1 MSNDEDVYVC
11 ERVRAGLA
19 RDPRVADLGLDVQVA
34 GGRLHLIGT
43 VATEE
48 RRRAA
53 VEVAAAVAVDLDVVD
68 SVAVAP
74 IAGPTDA
81 EHLA

>member
-19 RDPRVADLGLDVQVA
+19 GDPRVADLALDVQVV

-48 RRRAA
+48 RHRAA
-53 VEVAAAVAVDLDVVD
+53 VEVASAVAGLDVVD
-68 SVAVAP
+68 SVTVAP
-74 IAGPTDA
+74 IDGPTDA
-81 EHLA
+81 EHVA

>member
-1 MSNDEDVYVC
+1 MNNDEDVYVC

-19 RDPRVADLGLDVQVA
+19 RDPRVADLALEVQVA

-48 RRRAA
+48 RHRAA
-53 VEVAAAVAVDLDVVD
+53 VEVAAAVADLDVVD
-68 SVAVAP
+68 AVTVAS
-74 IAGPTDA
+74 IDGPTEA
-81 EHLA
+81 ERLT